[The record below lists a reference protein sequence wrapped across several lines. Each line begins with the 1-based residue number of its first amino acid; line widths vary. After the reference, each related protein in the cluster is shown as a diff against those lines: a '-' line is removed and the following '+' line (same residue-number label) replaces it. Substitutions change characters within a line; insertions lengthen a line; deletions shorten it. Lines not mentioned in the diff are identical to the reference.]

1 MQSKDARAATSC
13 QSSHPHCSIVFR
25 SCCLWVSFH
34 GESSGFSTLIT
45 LFGEGAADW
54 WSAAV
59 VGLIVQYTR
68 KRPSEVGVLKEL
80 FSIDADVSWSGFS
93 HSIAFRWPRGAL
105 LKQLTVQLIYISASW
120 QIEIYKLSPN
130 LFFCNTQHSER
141 KHVKLVFCNPAP
153 LTINRSS
160 TNPLYSLIIFFPD
173 EHEGTF

>member
-25 SCCLWVSFH
+25 SCCLRVSFH

-59 VGLIVQYTR
+59 VGLIVLYTR
-68 KRPSEVGVLKEL
+68 KRPSEVDVLKEL
-80 FSIDADVSWSGFS
+80 FSIDADVSCSGFS

-105 LKQLTVQLIYISASW
+105 LKQLTVQLIYIAASW

-130 LFFCNTQHSER
+130 LFFVTLNIQNESTLNWYFATPPHW
-141 KHVKLVFCNPAP
+141 P
-153 LTINRSS
+153 LTDHLQ
-160 TNPLYSLIIFFPD
+160 THYTAL
-173 EHEGTF
+173 

>member
-59 VGLIVQYTR
+59 VGLIVLYTR
-68 KRPSEVGVLKEL
+68 KRPSEVDVLKEL

-130 LFFCNTQHSER
+130 LFFVTLNIQNE
-141 KHVKLVFCNPAP
+141 
-153 LTINRSS
+153 S
-160 TNPLYSLIIFFPD
+160 TLNWYFATPPHWQTHYTAL
-173 EHEGTF
+173 